1 MANEIL
7 VGAYEAKTHLPR
19 LLDRVEQGETIVI
32 TRHGKPVA
40 KLVPAS
46 AEKVRPDI
54 QQAIKDMLEFRDK
67 HGPRLQGLRVREL
80 IEEGRRY

>member
-1 MANEIL
+1 MAQETL
-7 VGAYEAKTHLPR
+7 VGAYEAKTHLPQ
-19 LLDRVEQGETIVI
+19 LLDRVEHGETIVI

-40 KLVPAS
+40 KLVPTS
-46 AEKVRPDI
+46 AQKVRPDL
-54 QQAIKDMLEFRDK
+54 QQAIKEMLEFRDK

>member
-1 MANEIL
+1 MAQETL
-7 VGAYEAKTHLPR
+7 VGAYEAKTHLPQP
-19 LLDRVEQGETIVI
+19 LDRVEHGETSVI
-32 TRHGKPVA
+32 TRYGKPVA

-46 AEKVRPDI
+46 AQKVRPDI
-54 QQAIKDMLEFRDK
+54 PQAINEMLDFRDQ